1 MSTQSEAEIRRS
13 AQAFDAKM
21 AAENRADRRKANL
34 QRIARAGGP
43 DGAEAKRILAAESAA
58 EAKKAKADELAA
70 LPKSIAE
77 AKGDA
82 KAYSRADMKRRAAAK
97 EGVTASSVARESM
110 AKILRARGVEPLR

>member
-1 MSTQSEAEIRRS
+1 MTTQTEAETHAKAR
-13 AQAFDAKM
+13 AFDAKM
-21 AAENRADRRKANL
+21 AAENRAERRKANL

-77 AKGDA
+77 AEGDA
-82 KAYSRADMKRRAAAK
+82 RAYSRADMKRFVAAK
-97 EGVTASSVARESM
+97 YGSSTSNPG
-110 AKILRARGVEPLR
+110 RANMLAELKRQGIEPLR